1 MIDQNLAG
9 VTLPIPLGEERVF
22 RNQAMD
28 DITELLYR
36 NPHDEFGVRQLRD
49 VTGHGAQTVDT
60 AIKLLKQ
67 VNLIQTRRAGNQKLI
82 SINRNR
88 IHKPD
93 DPILEIPQEEFRTP
107 VKTFLDR
114 VETDQEDNLVGILL
128 FGSVARG
135 EGDRASDIDIQVIV
149 EEEDNLVGILL
160 FGSVARGE
168 GDRASDIDIQVIVEE
183 ELLESRRSIQDIR
196 QDIEEQK
203 FNGQRYELQVLV
215 ESVETAEDY
224 GDKLQEIFS
233 EAITLYGADE
243 LDELRKVILNG

>member
-1 MIDQNLAG
+1 MLTVVIMTDQNSSG
-9 VTLPIPLGEERVF
+9 VILPVPLSEERLF

-36 NPHDEFGVRQLRD
+36 NPHEEFGVRQLRE

-60 AIKLLKQ
+60 AIKLLEQ
-67 VNLIQTRRAGNQKLI
+67 VELIQTKREGNQKLI
-82 SINRNR
+82 SINRDR

-107 VKTFLDR
+107 VKTFVDK
-114 VETDQEDNLVGILL
+114 VETNQKDNLVGVML

-135 EGDRASDIDIQVIV
+135 EGDRTSDIDIQVIV
-149 EEEDNLVGILL
+149 KE
-160 FGSVARGE
+160 A
-168 GDRASDIDIQVIVEE
+168 
-183 ELLESRRSIQDIR
+183 LLESRRRVQDIR

-203 FNGQRYELQVLV
+203 FDGQRYELQVLV

-224 GDKLQEIFS
+224 GNELQEIFS
-233 EAITLYGADE
+233 EAITLYRTDA
-243 LDELRKVILNG
+243 LDELRKRILNG

>member
-1 MIDQNLAG
+1 MTDQNIPG
-9 VTLPIPLGEERVF
+9 VTLPIPLGEERIF

-36 NPHDEFGVRQLRD
+36 NPHEEFGVRQLRE

-60 AIKLLKQ
+60 AIKLLEQ
-67 VNLIQTRRAGNQKLI
+67 VELIQTRREGNRKLI

-107 VKTFLDR
+107 VKTFADK
-114 VETDQEDNLVGILL
+114 VENDQEDNLVGILL

-149 EEEDNLVGILL
+149 EED
-160 FGSVARGE
+160 
-168 GDRASDIDIQVIVEE
+168 
-183 ELLESRRSIQDIR
+183 LLESRRSVQDIR
-196 QDIEEQK
+196 QEIEEQK
-203 FNGQRYELQVLV
+203 FDGQRYELQVLV
-215 ESVETAEDY
+215 ESIETSEDY
-224 GDKLQEIFS
+224 GEKLQEIFS
-233 EAITLYGADE
+233 EAITLYRTDE
-243 LDELRKVILNG
+243 LEELRKVILNG

>member
-1 MIDQNLAG
+1 MTDQSSSG
-9 VTLPIPLGEERVF
+9 VILPVPLGEERLF

-36 NPHDEFGVRQLRD
+36 NPHEEFGVRQLRE

-60 AIKLLKQ
+60 AIKLLEQ
-67 VNLIQTRRAGNQKLI
+67 VELIQTKREGNQKLI
-82 SINRNR
+82 SINRDR

-107 VKTFLDR
+107 VKTFVDK
-114 VETDQEDNLVGILL
+114 VETNQKDNLVGVML

-135 EGDRASDIDIQVIV
+135 EGDRTSDIDIQVIV
-149 EEEDNLVGILL
+149 KE
-160 FGSVARGE
+160 A
-168 GDRASDIDIQVIVEE
+168 
-183 ELLESRRSIQDIR
+183 LLESRRRVQDIR

-203 FNGQRYELQVLV
+203 FDGQRYELQVLV

-224 GDKLQEIFS
+224 SNELQEIFS
-233 EAITLYGADE
+233 EAITLYRTDA
-243 LDELRKVILNG
+243 LDELRKGILNG

>member
-22 RNQAMD
+22 RNQAME

-36 NPHDEFGVRQLRD
+36 NPHEEFGVRQLRE

-60 AIKLLKQ
+60 AIKLLEQ
-67 VNLIQTRRAGNQKLI
+67 VNLIQTRRERNQKLI

-93 DPILEIPQEEFRTP
+93 DPILEIPQEGFRTP
-107 VKTFLDR
+107 VKTFVDR
-114 VETDQEDNLVGILL
+114 VEEDQGDNLVGILL

-149 EEEDNLVGILL
+149 EED
-160 FGSVARGE
+160 
-168 GDRASDIDIQVIVEE
+168 
-183 ELLESRRSIQDIR
+183 LLESRRSIQDIR
-196 QDIEEQK
+196 QEIEEQK
-203 FNGQRYELQVLV
+203 FDGNRYELQVLV

-233 EAITLYGADE
+233 EAITLYGAHE
-243 LDELRKVILNG
+243 LDKLRKVILNG

>member
-1 MIDQNLAG
+1 MTVVIMTDQNISG

-36 NPHDEFGVRQLRD
+36 NPHGEFGVRQLRE
-49 VTGHGAQTVDT
+49 VTEHGAQTVDT
-60 AIKLLKQ
+60 AIKLLEQ
-67 VNLIQTRRAGNQKLI
+67 VELIQTRREGNRKLI

-107 VKTFLDR
+107 IKTFVDK
-114 VETDQEDNLVGILL
+114 VEKDQEDNLVGILL

-149 EEEDNLVGILL
+149 KEDLL
-160 FGSVARGE
+160 K
-168 GDRASDIDIQVIVEE
+168 
-183 ELLESRRSIQDIR
+183 SRRSIHDIR
-196 QDIEEQK
+196 QEIEGQK
-203 FNGQRYELQVLV
+203 FDGQRYELQVLV

-224 GDKLQEIFS
+224 GDKLHEIFS
-233 EAITLYGADE
+233 EAITLYQTDE

>member
-1 MIDQNLAG
+1 MTDQELAG
-9 VTLPIPLGEERVF
+9 VTLPIPLGEQRVF
-22 RNQAMD
+22 RNQATD

-36 NPHDEFGVRQLRD
+36 NPHDEFGVRQLRE

-60 AIKLLKQ
+60 AIKLLEQ

-82 SINRNR
+82 SINRDR

-93 DPILEIPQEEFRTP
+93 DAILEIPQEEFRIP
-107 VKTFLDR
+107 VKTFIDR
-114 VETDQEDNLVGILL
+114 VEKDQ
-128 FGSVARG
+128 
-135 EGDRASDIDIQVIV
+135 
-149 EEEDNLVGILL
+149 EDNLVGILL

-183 ELLESRRSIQDIR
+183 ELLESRRSVQDIR
-196 QDIEEQK
+196 QEVEEQK
-203 FNGQRYELQVLV
+203 FDGQRYELQVLV

-224 GDKLQEIFS
+224 GDKLHEIFS
-233 EAITLYGADE
+233 EAITLYRTDE

>member
-149 EEEDNLVGILL
+149 EEE
-160 FGSVARGE
+160 
-168 GDRASDIDIQVIVEE
+168 
-183 ELLESRRSIQDIR
+183 LLESRRSIQDIR

>member
-1 MIDQNLAG
+1 MTDQKVAG

-36 NPHDEFGVRQLRD
+36 NPHEEFGVRQLRE
-49 VTGHGAQTVDT
+49 VTKHGAQTVDT
-60 AIKLLKQ
+60 AIKLLEQ
-67 VNLIQTRRAGNQKLI
+67 VDLIQTRREGNQKLI

-88 IHKPD
+88 IHKLD

-114 VETDQEDNLVGILL
+114 VEKDQEDNLVGVLL

-149 EEEDNLVGILL
+149 KD
-160 FGSVARGE
+160 
-168 GDRASDIDIQVIVEE
+168 D
-183 ELLESRRSIQDIR
+183 LLESRRSIQDIR
-196 QDIEEQK
+196 QEIEEQK
-203 FNGQRYELQVLV
+203 FDGNRYELQVLV
-215 ESVETAEDY
+215 ESIDTAEDY
-224 GDKLQEIFS
+224 GDKLHEIFS
-233 EAITLYGADE
+233 EAITLYRTNE

>member
-1 MIDQNLAG
+1 MTDQSTPG

-36 NPHDEFGVRQLRD
+36 NPHEEFGVRQLRE

-60 AIKLLKQ
+60 AIKLLEQ
-67 VNLIQTRRAGNQKLI
+67 VELIQTRREGNRKLI

-107 VKTFLDR
+107 IKTFVDK
-114 VETDQEDNLVGILL
+114 VEKDQQDNLVGILL

-149 EEEDNLVGILL
+149 EED
-160 FGSVARGE
+160 
-168 GDRASDIDIQVIVEE
+168 
-183 ELLESRRSIQDIR
+183 LLESRRRVQDIR
-196 QDIEEQK
+196 QEIEEQK
-203 FNGQRYELQVLV
+203 FDGQRYELQVLV

-224 GDKLQEIFS
+224 GEKLQEIFS
-233 EAITLYGADE
+233 EAITLYRTDK
-243 LDELRKVILNG
+243 LDELRKVILSE

>member
-1 MIDQNLAG
+1 
-9 VTLPIPLGEERVF
+9 
-22 RNQAMD
+22 MD

-36 NPHDEFGVRQLRD
+36 NPHEEFGVRQLRE

-60 AIKLLKQ
+60 AIKLLEQ
-67 VNLIQTRRAGNQKLI
+67 VELIQTRREGNRKLI

-107 VKTFLDR
+107 IKTFVDK
-114 VETDQEDNLVGILL
+114 VEKDQQDNLVGILL

-149 EEEDNLVGILL
+149 EED
-160 FGSVARGE
+160 
-168 GDRASDIDIQVIVEE
+168 
-183 ELLESRRSIQDIR
+183 LLESRRRVQDIR
-196 QDIEEQK
+196 QEIEEQK
-203 FNGQRYELQVLV
+203 FDGQRYELQVLV

-224 GDKLQEIFS
+224 GEKLQEIFS
-233 EAITLYGADE
+233 EAITLYRTDK
-243 LDELRKVILNG
+243 LDELRKVILSE

>member
-1 MIDQNLAG
+1 MTVVTMIDQNLAG

-149 EEEDNLVGILL
+149 EED
-160 FGSVARGE
+160 
-168 GDRASDIDIQVIVEE
+168 
-183 ELLESRRSIQDIR
+183 LLESRRSIQDIR